1 MPIVSDSVRNLAAS
15 MVVMALIILALIAGK
30 DILIP
35 LALSCILAF
44 ILVPVVGWLTQHRV
58 PHGAAV
64 GGIMLLTVVLLA
76 GAAIGFSAQILSAT
90 TTLESNK
97 QNIVSKLRDITG
109 KDSQEGLIGR
119 AIKSI
124 DALEKAVSGELKS
137 DNEAKPPSAPIVVA
151 EQKPADASGSM
162 LDLAKAAISPLAT
175 FFLTILFTAFLLLQ
189 SHDLRDRIVR
199 VLGTDNMSG
208 TTSAL
213 SEAGDRL
220 GQLFLGQ
227 AMLNAGFGAFIAT
240 ALWLVGMPNA
250 LLWGLAAALLRFV
263 PYIGAF
269 LSSLPPLFLAAAID
283 PTWTTFIIVAAIF
296 LLSEPLMGHVI
307 DPMVLGK
314 RVGLSPFAMI
324 TAASFW
330 TLVWGPTGLLLAAP
344 LTMVL
349 VVIGENIP
357 QLNFLAILLG
367 DKPALDPKTQ
377 FYHRLLSNDAAS
389 AIEQIETAM
398 QTEPAKRV
406 ADTIILPALRLAA
419 LDQRRGRISAEQL
432 DELQETM
439 VEIMEEMPVKAG
451 TALSAN
457 APQRHVVVIP
467 ARGTIDVIASQFV
480 ASLLAKTGGVATTSV
495 TESSGMMALA
505 SIETHATSAS
515 GLPTIVLST
524 AGGMDGRHM
533 RLLAKRAQRQ
543 FAGATIIM
551 CDWVHQNDESSAL
564 PSGADSIADVHVCNS
579 MAELVGLIQLS
590 AFNGPEFSEQR
601 RTDQSAIPSPA

>member
-1 MPIVSDSVRNLAAS
+1 MPMVSDTVRNLAAS
-15 MVVMALIILALIAGK
+15 MVVMALIIVALIAGK

-44 ILVPVVGWLTQHRV
+44 ILAPVVGWLTQRHV

-64 GGIMLLTVVLLA
+64 GGIMMLTVVMLA
-76 GAAIGFSAQILSAT
+76 GAAIGFSAQILSVT

-97 QNIVSKLRDITG
+97 QNLVSKLRDLTG
-109 KDSQEGLIGR
+109 KDSQDGIIGR

-137 DNEAKPPSAPIVVA
+137 DNETKQTGAPIVVT
-151 EQKPADASGSM
+151 EKTPADASGSM
-162 LDLAKAAISPLAT
+162 LDIAKAAISPLAT
-175 FFLTILFTAFLLLQ
+175 FLLTILFTAFLLLQ

-227 AMLNAGFGAFIAT
+227 AMLNAGFGVFIAA

-283 PTWTTFIIVAAIF
+283 PTWTTFIVVLAIF
-296 LLSEPLMGHVI
+296 LITEPLMGHVI

-324 TAASFW
+324 AAASFW

-349 VVIGENIP
+349 VVMGENIP

-389 AIEQIETAM
+389 AVEQIETA
-398 QTEPAKRV
+398 TETDTAKRV
-406 ADTIILPALRLAA
+406 ADTIVLPALRLAA
-419 LDQRRGRISAEQL
+419 LDQRRGRITAEQL
-432 DELQETM
+432 SELQETM
-439 VEIMEEMPVKAG
+439 TEVIDEMPVKAD
-451 TALSAN
+451 TAMPAH
-457 APQRHVVVIP
+457 AAQRHVVVIP

-480 ASLLAKTGGVATTSV
+480 AALLEKSGAAATTAV

-505 SIETHATSAS
+505 SIGQHETAPSA
-515 GLPTIVLST
+515 LPTLILST

-543 FAGATIIM
+543 FPGASIIM
-551 CDWVHQNDESSAL
+551 CDWVHQNDDLAAL
-564 PSGADSIADVHVCNS
+564 PAGGEAIADVHICNS

-590 AFNGPEFSEQR
+590 AFTGQDVPDLRQPG
-601 RTDQSAIPSPA
+601 QPPVLSPA